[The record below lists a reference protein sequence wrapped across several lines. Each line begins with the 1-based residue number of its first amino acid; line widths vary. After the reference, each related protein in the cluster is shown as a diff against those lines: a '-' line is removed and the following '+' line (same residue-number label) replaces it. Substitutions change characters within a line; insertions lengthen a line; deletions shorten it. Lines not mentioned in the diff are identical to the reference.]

1 MKKAVICKILKNK
14 EIAKDIYEIFIEKKG
29 TLVDSKA
36 GQFLHIKCDSQG
48 SLLRRPI
55 SISSVEDDS
64 LRLVIRQ
71 AGKGTEEICRK
82 KEGDLLDVL
91 GPLGNGFSIDQNEN
105 SIIIG
110 GGIGVAPL
118 LQVAKEMNH
127 KNTKIL
133 LGYRSDPYLVEE
145 FKKYGHV
152 EVATEDGSNGYRG
165 YVVDLLENI
174 ADEKVHRVYACGPEV
189 MLKVVQ
195 RICKEKNISSQL
207 SVEEKMA
214 CGVGTCLV
222 CVCKLKKEKNP
233 YATTCK
239 DGPVFDGDL
248 IVFD

>member
-14 EIAKDIYEIFIEKKG
+14 EIAKDIYEIFIEKKDV
-29 TLVDSKA
+29 LIESKA
-36 GQFLHIKCDSQG
+36 GQFLHIKCDHHG

-64 LRLVIRQ
+64 LRLVIRR
-71 AGKGTEEICRK
+71 AGKGTEEICTK
-82 KEGDLLDVL
+82 KEGELLDVL
-91 GPLGNGFSIDQNEN
+91 GPLGNGFSIDEFEK

-118 LQVAKEMNH
+118 LQVAKEINN

-133 LGYRSDPYLVEE
+133 LGYRRDPYLVEE
-145 FKKYGHV
+145 FEKYGEV
-152 EVATEDGSNGYRG
+152 EIATEDGSYGYRG
-165 YVVDLLENI
+165 YVVDLLEKI
-174 ADEKVHRVYACGPEV
+174 EDEKIKRVYACGPEV
-189 MLKVVQ
+189 MLKIVQ
-195 RICKEKNISSQL
+195 KICKDKNISSQL

-222 CVCKLKKEKNP
+222 CVCKLNKEKNA

-239 DGPVFDGDL
+239 DGPVFDGDK
-248 IVFD
+248 IIFD